1 MLSIP
6 IRIGEKC
13 FLYTVNIL
21 LSIFSTDSMIQNN
34 RYEIHKDN
42 TYFRIPLLQQ
52 KYISY
57 LAYRIFVESV
67 KKCELRKM

>member
-1 MLSIP
+1 
-6 IRIGEKC
+6 
-13 FLYTVNIL
+13 
-21 LSIFSTDSMIQNN
+21 MIQNN